1 MTIHTALSA
10 RHDDPDDA
18 ATEPAANPELVDLT
32 RRLLAALGEDVGR
45 EGLARTPVRV
55 ARAWDELTRGYR
67 TDLNELVNGAI
78 FAEQYD
84 EMVAV
89 KHIRFFS
96 LCEHHLLPFHGVCS
110 VAYIPDGKVIGLSK
124 IPRVVEMFA
133 RRLQVQ
139 ERLTQ
144 QIAQTLDE
152 ILKPKGVAVVMEAYH
167 MCMMMRG
174 VEKEDCLTTTSAML
188 GAFKDHA
195 QTRQE
200 FMGLVSMKLAE

>member
-1 MTIHTALSA
+1 MPAG
-10 RHDDPDDA
+10 HDELDGVGGGAP
-18 ATEPAANPELVDLT
+18 ANPRVVELT
-32 RRLLAALGEDVGR
+32 QRLLTAIGEDPER
-45 EGLARTPVRV
+45 HGLERTPERV
-55 ARAWDELTRGYR
+55 ARAWADLTRGYH
-67 TDLNELVNGAI
+67 TNLEELVNGAI

-84 EMVAV
+84 EMVVV

-96 LCEHHLLPFHGVCS
+96 LCEHHLLPFYGVAS
-110 VAYIPDGKVIGLSK
+110 VAYIPDGRVIGLSK
-124 IPRVVEMFA
+124 LPRIVEMFA

-144 QIAQTLDE
+144 QIAETIGE

-188 GAFKDHA
+188 GAFKHP

-200 FMGLVSMKLAE
+200 FLGLVSMKLAE